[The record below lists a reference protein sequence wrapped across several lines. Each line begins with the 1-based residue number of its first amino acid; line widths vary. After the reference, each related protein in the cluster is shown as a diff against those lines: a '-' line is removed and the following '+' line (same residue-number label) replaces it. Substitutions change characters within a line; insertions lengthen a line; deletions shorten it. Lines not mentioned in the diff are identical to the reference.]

1 MAEVGSSSDAALSRP
16 YRGVSATDRR
26 DQRRQRLI
34 DAGLQLFGT
43 QGIAAIGIVDVCAEA
58 GLTKRYFYENF
69 ASIDALADAVF
80 EYVTG
85 NLVAA
90 VAPAIE
96 LGGGRDP
103 RPALTVYTRALL
115 SDPRVVRLL
124 AVESQTGP
132 LKKYRDGF
140 PTRAVELWFAF
151 AADDDALPPPQEMR
165 LKAYAFIGAA
175 QQIGMAW
182 LDGHLPLTIDEVIDQ
197 LVDMFYRISDI
208 APPPPQDD
216 EPDSVTVRKR
226 RGRAR

>member
-1 MAEVGSSSDAALSRP
+1 MTNTSSSSVAAVPRP

-26 DQRRQRLI
+26 HQRRQRLI

-43 QGIAAIGIVDVCAEA
+43 RGIAAVGIVDVCAEA

-69 ASIDALADAVF
+69 ASIDALAEAVF
-80 EYVTG
+80 EHVTG
-85 NLVAA
+85 NLVAV

-96 LGGGRDP
+96 IGAGRDP
-103 RPALTVYTRALL
+103 RPALTVYIRALL

-151 AADDDALPPPQEMR
+151 AADEDMPPPQDMR
-165 LKAYAFIGAA
+165 LKAYGFVGAA

-182 LDGHLPLTIDEVIDQ
+182 LDGHLPLTIHEVIDQ
-197 LVDMFYRISDI
+197 LVDMFYRISGF
-208 APPPPQDD
+208 APPSPRGD
-216 EPDSVTVRKR
+216 EPGSLQR
-226 RGRAR
+226 

>member
-1 MAEVGSSSDAALSRP
+1 MEDAASSSVAAVPRP

-26 DQRRQRLI
+26 HQRRQRLI

-43 QGIAAIGIVDVCAEA
+43 RGIAAVGIVDVCAEA

-69 ASIDALADAVF
+69 ASIDALAEAVF
-80 EYVTG
+80 EHVTG
-85 NLVAA
+85 NLVAV

-96 LGGGRDP
+96 VGAGRDP

-140 PTRAVELWFAF
+140 PTRAVELWFDF
-151 AADDDALPPPQEMR
+151 AADDVPPPQDMR
-165 LKAYAFIGAA
+165 LKAYGFIGAA
-175 QQIGMAW
+175 QQIGLAW

-197 LVDMFYRISDI
+197 LVDMFYRISGI
-208 APPPPQDD
+208 APRLQHDD
-216 EPDSVTVRKR
+216 EPD
-226 RGRAR
+226 

>member
-1 MAEVGSSSDAALSRP
+1 MAEAASSSVAGASRP

-26 DQRRQRLI
+26 RQRRQRLI

-43 QGIAAIGIVDVCAEA
+43 RGIPAVGIVDVCAEA

-69 ASIDALADAVF
+69 ASIDALADAVL
-80 EYVTG
+80 EHVTG
-85 NLVAA
+85 NLVAI

-96 LGGGRDP
+96 IGAGRDP
-103 RPALTVYTRALL
+103 RPALTVYIRALL

-151 AADDDALPPPQEMR
+151 AAADDVPPPQDMR
-165 LKAYAFIGAA
+165 LKAYGFVGAA

-182 LDGHLPLTIDEVIDQ
+182 LDGHLPLSIDEVIDQ

-208 APPPPQDD
+208 APPSPRGD
-216 EPDSVTVRKR
+216 EPGSLQ
-226 RGRAR
+226 

>member
-1 MAEVGSSSDAALSRP
+1 MAEEIGSVDAAARRP

-26 DQRRQRLI
+26 DQRRRRLI

-43 QGIAAIGIVDVCAEA
+43 RGIAAVGIVDICAEA

-69 ASIDALADAVF
+69 ASIDALAEAVF
-80 EYVTG
+80 EHVTG
-85 NLVAA
+85 NLVAV

-96 LGGGRDP
+96 VGAGRDP
-103 RPALTVYTRALL
+103 RPALTVYARAIL

-151 AADDDALPPPQEMR
+151 AATDDDIPPPQDMR
-165 LKAYAFIGAA
+165 LKAYGFVGAA

-182 LDGHLPLTIDEVIDQ
+182 LDGHFPLSIDQVIDQ
-197 LVDMFYRISDI
+197 LVDMFYRISGT
-208 APPPPQDD
+208 APPPPDDD
-216 EPDSVTVRKR
+216 EPD
-226 RGRAR
+226 

>member
-1 MAEVGSSSDAALSRP
+1 MAETASSSVAAVSRP
-16 YRGVSATDRR
+16 YGGVSATDRR
-26 DQRRQRLI
+26 HQRRQRLI

-43 QGIAAIGIVDVCAEA
+43 RGIGAVRLVDVCAEA

-69 ASIDALADAVF
+69 ASIDALAEAVF
-80 EYVTG
+80 EHVTG
-85 NLVAA
+85 NLVAV

-96 LGGGRDP
+96 VGAGRDP
-103 RPALTVYTRALL
+103 RPALTVYARNIL

-132 LKKYRDGF
+132 LRKYHDGF

-151 AADDDALPPPQEMR
+151 AAEDDTVTPPQDIR
-165 LKAYAFIGAA
+165 LKAYGFIGAA

-197 LVDMFYRISDI
+197 LVDLFYRISGI
-208 APPPPQDD
+208 ARRPPQDD
-216 EPDSVTVRKR
+216 EPD
-226 RGRAR
+226 

>member
-1 MAEVGSSSDAALSRP
+1 MAEAANSSVAGVPRP

-26 DQRRQRLI
+26 SRRRQRLI

-43 QGIAAIGIVDVCAEA
+43 RGIAAVGIVDVCAEA

-69 ASIDALADAVF
+69 ASIDTLAQAVF
-80 EYVTG
+80 EHVTG
-85 NLVAA
+85 NLVAV

-96 LGGGRDP
+96 AGAGHDP
-103 RPALTVYTRALL
+103 RPALTVYARAIL

-132 LKKYRDGF
+132 LRKYRDGF

-151 AADDDALPPPQEMR
+151 ASGDDALPPRQEML
-165 LKAYAFIGAA
+165 LKAYGFIGAA

-182 LDGHLPLTIDEVIDQ
+182 LDGHHPLTIDEVIDH
-197 LVDMFYRISDI
+197 LVDMFYRISEI
-208 APPPPQDD
+208 APRPTQDD
-216 EPDSVTVRKR
+216 GP
-226 RGRAR
+226 A

>member
-1 MAEVGSSSDAALSRP
+1 MADAASSSIAAVSRP

-26 DQRRQRLI
+26 HQRRQRLI

-43 QGIAAIGIVDVCAEA
+43 RGIPAVGIVDVCAEA

-69 ASIDALADAVF
+69 ASIDALAEAVF
-80 EYVTG
+80 EHVTG
-85 NLVAA
+85 NLVAI

-96 LGGGRDP
+96 IGAGRDP
-103 RPALTVYTRALL
+103 RPALTVYISALL

-151 AADDDALPPPQEMR
+151 TTTDENMPPPQDLR
-165 LKAYAFIGAA
+165 LKAYGFVGAA
-175 QQIGMAW
+175 QQIGIAW

-197 LVDMFYRISDI
+197 LVDMFYRISGI
-208 APPPPQDD
+208 ARPSPQGD
-216 EPDSVTVRKR
+216 EPD
-226 RGRAR
+226 

>member
-1 MAEVGSSSDAALSRP
+1 MTNTSSSSVAAVPRP

-26 DQRRQRLI
+26 HQRRQRLI

-43 QGIAAIGIVDVCAEA
+43 RGIAAVGIVDVCAEA
-58 GLTKRYFYENF
+58 GLTKRYFYESF

-80 EYVTG
+80 EHVTG
-85 NLVAA
+85 NLVAV

-96 LGGGRDP
+96 LGAGHDP
-103 RPALTVYTRALL
+103 RPALTVYARTLL

-124 AVESQTGP
+124 AVEAQTGP
-132 LKKYRDGF
+132 LRKYRDGF

-151 AADDDALPPPQEMR
+151 AASDEDMPPPQDMR
-165 LKAYAFIGAA
+165 LKAYGFVGAA

-197 LVDMFYRISDI
+197 LVDMFYRISGI
-208 APPPPQDD
+208 APPSPRGD
-216 EPDSVTVRKR
+216 EPD
-226 RGRAR
+226 

>member
-1 MAEVGSSSDAALSRP
+1 M
-16 YRGVSATDRR
+16 
-26 DQRRQRLI
+26 
-34 DAGLQLFGT
+34 
-43 QGIAAIGIVDVCAEA
+43 
-58 GLTKRYFYENF
+58 
-69 ASIDALADAVF
+69 
-80 EYVTG
+80 
-85 NLVAA
+85 AA

-96 LGGGRDP
+96 SSAGAAT
-103 RPALTVYTRALL
+103 PAPHSRRSYTRALF
-115 SDPRVVRLL
+115 SDPRIVRLL

-208 APPPPQDD
+208 APPPPQD
-216 EPDSVTVRKR
+216 EPGSVTVRKR

>member
-1 MAEVGSSSDAALSRP
+1 MEPANSSVAPARRP

-26 DQRRQRLI
+26 HQRRQRLI

-43 QGIAAIGIVDVCAEA
+43 RGIAAVGIVDVCAEA

-69 ASIDALADAVF
+69 ASIDALAEAVF
-80 EYVTG
+80 EHVTG
-85 NLVAA
+85 NLVAM
-90 VAPAIE
+90 VVPAIE
-96 LGGGRDP
+96 IGAGRDP
-103 RPALTVYTRALL
+103 RPALTVYISALL

-151 AADDDALPPPQEMR
+151 AASDEDMPPPQDMR
-165 LKAYAFIGAA
+165 LKAYGFVGAA

-197 LVDMFYRISDI
+197 LVDMFYRISGI
-208 APPPPQDD
+208 APPSPRGD
-216 EPDSVTVRKR
+216 EPGSLQR
-226 RGRAR
+226 

>member
-1 MAEVGSSSDAALSRP
+1 MAEAASSSAAAVPRP

-43 QGIAAIGIVDVCAEA
+43 RGIAAVGIVDVCAEA

-69 ASIDALADAVF
+69 ASIDALAERGF
-80 EYVTG
+80 ERVTAD
-85 NLVAA
+85 LVAV

-96 LGGGRDP
+96 VGAGRAP
-103 RPALTVYTRALL
+103 RPALTVYTRAIL

-151 AADDDALPPPQEMR
+151 AAADDDISPPQDMR
-165 LKAYAFIGAA
+165 LKAYGFVGAA
-175 QQIGMAW
+175 QQIGLSW
-182 LDGHLPLTIDEVIDQ
+182 LDGHFPLTIDEVIDH
-197 LVDMFYRISDI
+197 LVDMFYRISGI
-208 APPPPQDD
+208 APPK
-216 EPDSVTVRKR
+216 ST
-226 RGRAR
+226 

>member
-1 MAEVGSSSDAALSRP
+1 MAETVSSSVAADPRP

-43 QGIAAIGIVDVCAEA
+43 RGIAAVGIVDVCAEA

-80 EYVTG
+80 EHVTG
-85 NLVAA
+85 KLVAV

-96 LGGGRDP
+96 VGAGRDP

-132 LKKYRDGF
+132 LRKYRDGF

-151 AADDDALPPPQEMR
+151 AFAADDDAVPPPQDLR
-165 LKAYAFIGAA
+165 LRAYGFIGAA

-197 LVDMFYRISDI
+197 LVDMFYRMSGI
-208 APPPPQDD
+208 APRLPQDG
-216 EPDSVTVRKR
+216 EPD
-226 RGRAR
+226 

>member
-1 MAEVGSSSDAALSRP
+1 MTNTSSSPVAAVPRP

-26 DQRRQRLI
+26 HQRRQRLI
-34 DAGLQLFGT
+34 DAGLELFGT
-43 QGIAAIGIVDVCAEA
+43 RGIAAVGIVDVCAEA

-69 ASIDALADAVF
+69 ASIDALAEAVF
-80 EYVTG
+80 EHVTG
-85 NLVAA
+85 DLVAI
-90 VAPAIE
+90 VVPAIE
-96 LGGGRDP
+96 IGAGRDP
-103 RPALTVYTRALL
+103 RPALTVYIRALL

-151 AADDDALPPPQEMR
+151 AASDEDMPPPQDMR
-165 LKAYAFIGAA
+165 LKAYGFVGAA

-197 LVDMFYRISDI
+197 LVDMFYRISGI
-208 APPPPQDD
+208 APPSPRGD
-216 EPDSVTVRKR
+216 EPGSVQQ
-226 RGRAR
+226 

>member
-1 MAEVGSSSDAALSRP
+1 MAEAGKSSDGVLPRP

-34 DAGLQLFGT
+34 NAGLQLFGT
-43 QGIAAIGIVDVCAEA
+43 RGIGAVGIVDVCAEA

-80 EYVTG
+80 EHVTG
-85 NLVAA
+85 NLVAV

-96 LGGGRDP
+96 VGAGRDP
-103 RPALTVYTRALL
+103 RPALEVYTRALL

-151 AADDDALPPPQEMR
+151 AAEDDTVTPPQDMR
-165 LKAYAFIGAA
+165 LKAYGFIGAA

-182 LDGHLPLTIDEVIDQ
+182 LDGHLPLTIDEIIDQ
-197 LVDMFYRISDI
+197 LVDMFYRISGI
-208 APPPPQDD
+208 APPK
-216 EPDSVTVRKR
+216 ST
-226 RGRAR
+226 

>member
-1 MAEVGSSSDAALSRP
+1 MAEAASSSVAAVPRP

-43 QGIAAIGIVDVCAEA
+43 RGIAAVGIVDVCAEA

-80 EYVTG
+80 EHVTG
-85 NLVAA
+85 NLVAV

-96 LGGGRDP
+96 VGAGRDP
-103 RPALTVYTRALL
+103 RPALEVYTRALL

-151 AADDDALPPPQEMR
+151 AAEDDTVTPPQDMR
-165 LKAYAFIGAA
+165 LKAYGFIGAA
-175 QQIGMAW
+175 QQIGIAW
-182 LDGHLPLTIDEVIDQ
+182 LDGHLPLTIDEIIDQ
-197 LVDMFYRISDI
+197 LVDIFYRISGI
-208 APPPPQDD
+208 APPKC
-216 EPDSVTVRKR
+216 T
-226 RGRAR
+226 

>member
-1 MAEVGSSSDAALSRP
+1 MADAASSSVAAVPRP

-26 DQRRQRLI
+26 HQRRQRLI

-43 QGIAAIGIVDVCAEA
+43 RGIAAVGIVDVCAEA

-80 EYVTG
+80 EHVTG
-85 NLVAA
+85 NLVAI

-96 LGGGRDP
+96 IGAGRDP
-103 RPALTVYTRALL
+103 RPALTVYIRALL

-151 AADDDALPPPQEMR
+151 AAAAAEDMPPPQDMR
-165 LKAYAFIGAA
+165 LKAYGFVGAA

-182 LDGHLPLTIDEVIDQ
+182 LDEHLPLTIDEVIDQ
-197 LVDMFYRISDI
+197 LVDMFYRISGI
-208 APPPPQDD
+208 APPSPRGD
-216 EPDSVTVRKR
+216 EPGSLQR
-226 RGRAR
+226 

>member
-1 MAEVGSSSDAALSRP
+1 MAEAASSSVAAAPRP

-43 QGIAAIGIVDVCAEA
+43 RGVAAVGIVDVCGEA

-69 ASIDALADAVF
+69 ASIDALAEAVF
-80 EYVTG
+80 EHVTG
-85 NLVAA
+85 NLVAV

-96 LGGGRDP
+96 VGAGRDP
-103 RPALTVYTRALL
+103 RPALTVYARAIL
-115 SDPRVVRLL
+115 SDPRVMRLL

-151 AADDDALPPPQEMR
+151 TADEDASPPPQDMR
-165 LKAYAFIGAA
+165 LKAYGFIGAA
-175 QQIGMAW
+175 QQIGLAW

-197 LVDMFYRISDI
+197 LVDMFHRISGI
-208 APPPPQDD
+208 APPAQPD
-216 EPDSVTVRKR
+216 EPH
-226 RGRAR
+226 

>member
-1 MAEVGSSSDAALSRP
+1 MADTASSSVAAVPRP

-43 QGIAAIGIVDVCAEA
+43 RGIPAVGIVDVCAEA

-69 ASIDALADAVF
+69 ASIDALAEAVF
-80 EYVTG
+80 EHVTG
-85 NLVAA
+85 NLVAI

-96 LGGGRDP
+96 IGAGRDP
-103 RPALTVYTRALL
+103 RPALTVYISALL

-151 AADDDALPPPQEMR
+151 AAADEDMPPPQDMR
-165 LKAYAFIGAA
+165 LKAYGFVGAA

-197 LVDMFYRISDI
+197 LVDMFYRISGI
-208 APPPPQDD
+208 ARPSPQGD
-216 EPDSVTVRKR
+216 EPD
-226 RGRAR
+226 